1 MPIALIRHAHA
12 GSRRDWAADDRR
24 RPLSPRGR
32 RQADRLV
39 ALLRPYAPQRVLS
52 SPYTRCV
59 QTVDPLAA
67 WLGVPAET
75 TSDLAE
81 GAGGQA
87 LTLIRSGRRES
98 RVLHAWRRDCR
109 RAGDPGRRRP
119 PRPWR
124 PPASSQG
131 IDLAA
136 RSRQGAVRQRHL
148 PFTARRVSRSQ
159 GTGRPPSGRRRDVSH
174 QQMATNG
181 HLSSLRLHRCPE
193 VEPDRRVSR
202 TAVVSV
208 AGP

>member
-39 ALLRPYAPQRVLS
+39 VLLRPYAPQRVLS

-81 GAGGQA
+81 EAGRQA
-87 LTLIRSGRRES
+87 LTLIRSLAEEKVVFCTHGDVIADVLVTLADEDHLDLGARPRQAKGSTWLLEAGKGRF
-98 RVLHAWRRDCR
+98 VNATYL
-109 RAGDPGRRRP
+109 P
-119 PRPWR
+119 
-124 PPASSQG
+124 PPAG
-131 IDLAA
+131 
-136 RSRQGAVRQRHL
+136 
-148 PFTARRVSRSQ
+148 
-159 GTGRPPSGRRRDVSH
+159 
-174 QQMATNG
+174 
-181 HLSSLRLHRCPE
+181 
-193 VEPDRRVSR
+193 
-202 TAVVSV
+202 
-208 AGP
+208 